1 MNPDNTHAKKQLI
14 FPENDIHYPGRTNH
28 DTSFIPESVRQYH
41 GEPLYI
47 LVAWWCMQQH
57 NWVNRCQISE
67 AFRIPVQRA
76 SYLMA
81 YVRNKTRRV
90 IVESR
95 EVLLVNNVYRY
106 EIQVT
111 RVMPPESRKK
121 RSPGEKK
128 HLTRSR
134 IGNADTSQ
142 ATLLWN
148 NLRKGNPHP
157 VKEGMDND

>member
-1 MNPDNTHAKKQLI
+1 MSSEKMYPPEDNAYYPAQGH
-14 FPENDIHYPGRTNH
+14 NDAC
-28 DTSFIPESVRQYH
+28 FIPESVRQYH

-47 LVAWWCMQQH
+47 LVAWWCMQQR

-95 EVLLVNNVYRY
+95 EDTFSLNSELRVKYQHFRVSSAVDSRLLWPGEHQSHLGISWSYLYRLSVITAPSPSDTNNHNCRAKHRVYR
-106 EIQVT
+106 
-111 RVMPPESRKK
+111 
-121 RSPGEKK
+121 
-128 HLTRSR
+128 
-134 IGNADTSQ
+134 
-142 ATLLWN
+142 
-148 NLRKGNPHP
+148 P
-157 VKEGMDND
+157 VQ

>member
-1 MNPDNTHAKKQLI
+1 MCSDKLHTASADMA
-14 FPENDIHYPGRTNH
+14 ENIRHQPAQRSYEVC
-28 DTSFIPESVRQYH
+28 FIPPEVRQYT

-47 LVAWWCMQQH
+47 LVAWWCLQQH

-67 AFRIPVQRA
+67 AFRIPVHRA

-90 IVESR
+90 LVESR

-111 RVMPPESRKK
+111 RVMPPEPRKK
-121 RSPGEKK
+121 RRPGEKK
-128 HLTRSR
+128 HLTRRR

-142 ATLLWN
+142 ATRLWN
-148 NLRKGNPHP
+148 NLRKDSPSP
-157 VKEGMDND
+157 VKGEMDND

>member
-1 MNPDNTHAKKQLI
+1 MSSDKLRPS
-14 FPENDIHYPGRTNH
+14 PGVSPGDDAIRPPRHNS
-28 DTSFIPESVRQYH
+28 DACFIPESVRQYKD
-41 GEPLYI
+41 EPLYI
-47 LVAWWCMQQH
+47 LVAWWCLQQH

-90 IVESR
+90 LVESR

-106 EIQVT
+106 EILVT

-148 NLRKGNPHP
+148 SLRKRNPHSVTEDP
-157 VKEGMDND
+157 END

>member
-1 MNPDNTHAKKQLI
+1 MSSEKKVS
-14 FPENDIHYPGRTNH
+14 PEKNAYYPAQGHNDAC
-28 DTSFIPESVRQYH
+28 FIPESVRQYH

-47 LVAWWCMQQH
+47 LVAWWCMQQR

-128 HLTRSR
+128 HLSRSR